1 MRRNTVAGNW
11 KMNTDREEANKLSS
25 EIINMAGSELNNY
38 VDLILIPPFTHAYE
52 VNKLVAGNKNIF
64 VGAQNCHYEDSGA
77 FTGEIS
83 PLMLKGINI
92 AHVVLGHSERR
103 ELFHETNEIIKKKV
117 DAALKHEL
125 TPIICCGEALE
136 IREKGTQND
145 HVSKQIEE
153 SLFHLSSIDFEKVI
167 IAYEPIWAIGTG
179 LTASPEQAQEMH
191 AAIRAM
197 IEKKY
202 GTETAQ
208 NITILYGGSV
218 KAENAKEIFASP
230 DVDGGLVGGASL
242 KSRGFVDIAKSF

>member
-125 TPIICCGEALE
+125 TPIFCCGEALE

>member
-1 MRRNTVAGNW
+1 
-11 KMNTDREEANKLSS
+11 MNTDREEANKLSS